1 MDKETSRDAFLKAL
15 QKHPVPEQAP
25 EEDEEFVYRG
35 NVKKD
40 LEIPGL
46 EYIALEEEEKERETL
61 LEQTAGE
68 EPDITVSLAT
78 RVLEVLQ
85 KVAKI
90 GEKALLFVFAPVI
103 KPFRKGADTITRRD
117 WVVFFL
123 LLGGVGAFI
132 AASRVAVRVQDS
144 CRKPEDAY
152 VMLMGEKETSD
163 GKGKLMVQDD
173 GTVLMK
179 AGSQEMDVTSLPVYS
194 ASESRVL
201 LPWTGMWYDTDSE
214 TFGKTARYAEA
225 ELKDGVCTVTQRH
238 GAQVTVGGFLY
249 DNADTYLTLEPVSL
263 EYNGTRMDL
272 PALSYVKVQEQ
283 GAIDIYPYGGEGIYD
298 GLTTDAVMKFAGGG
312 SVNLGMDI
320 MYYTNGSFRLL
331 YTGLDA
337 ISLLK

>member
-40 LEIPGL
+40 LETTGL
-46 EYIALEEEEKERETL
+46 EYIDIDDEEKNREEM

-68 EPDITVSLAT
+68 EADIPVSLT
-78 RVLEVLQ
+78 QKLLELLG
-85 KVAKI
+85 KVAGA
-90 GEKALLFVFAPVI
+90 GEKVLLFIFAPII

-123 LLGGVGAFI
+123 LLFGVGAFI
-132 AASRVAVRVQDS
+132 AASRVAVKVQDS
-144 CRKPEDAY
+144 CKKPEDAY
-152 VMLMGEKETSD
+152 VVTMGYRENME
-163 GKGKLMVQDD
+163 GKGKLTVESDD
-173 GTVLMK
+173 QVVMK
-179 AGSQEMDVTSLPVYS
+179 SGDQEMNVTSVPVYS
-194 ASESRVL
+194 ASEPEVL

-312 SVNLGMDI
+312 SINLGMDI
-320 MYYTNGSFRLL
+320 MYYANGSFRLL